1 MVLSGVQDRLAPW
14 QAWLFPRR
22 VYLEIQDQALTGLAL
37 EGDAIGWCETL
48 PLPEGTI
55 TAGSPQQ
62 PEALGDLIGDWLI
75 ERGWA
80 GARVRAVLPWQAT
93 AWRRLRW
100 PVSAPAQPLADAL
113 PSDLGPQALGGGLE
127 QLDLCLEPGEGVDEA
142 LLLAARADL
151 LEAWI
156 AVFAQAGLC
165 LDGLEAA
172 GVCCL
177 RAAAAS
183 PARVLLCA
191 EAEQCWL
198 VLLGGGWPRWQW
210 RLPGPSQP
218 ADLIEALGPALAY
231 CGRQDPAV
239 MAAPLLLVGSRACG
253 ADPQALVAALQGAA
267 AAGVELVD
275 PVGAGGWRV
284 LPHRPLA
291 LPCGAL
297 GLLWGLAE
305 AEPMP

>member
-1 MVLSGVQDRLAPW
+1 VVLSGVQDRLAPW

-22 VYLEIQDQALTGLAL
+22 VYLEIQDRALTGLAL
-37 EGDAIGWCETL
+37 EGEAIGWCETL

-75 ERGWA
+75 ERGLA
-80 GARVRAVLPWQAT
+80 GAQVRAVLPWQAT
-93 AWRRLRW
+93 AWHRLHW
-100 PVSAPAQPLADAL
+100 LASAPAQPLAAAL
-113 PSDLGPQALGGGLE
+113 PANLGPLAFGAPPE
-127 QLDLCLEPGEGVDEA
+127 QMDLCLEPGEGGDEA
-142 LLLAARADL
+142 LLLATRTDL

-183 PARVLLCA
+183 RARVLLCA
-191 EAEQCWL
+191 ESEQCWL
-198 VLLGGGWPRWQW
+198 VLLRGGWPRWQW
-210 RLPGPSQP
+210 HLPAPSQP
-218 ADLIEALGPALAY
+218 ADLIAALVPALAY
-231 CGRQDPAV
+231 CGRQDPAA
-239 MAAPLLLVGSRACG
+239 MAEPLLLVGSGACG
-253 ADPQALVAALQGAA
+253 ADPQALLAALQGAA
-267 AAGVELVD
+267 VAGVELLD

-284 LPHRPLA
+284 LPQRPLA
-291 LPCGAL
+291 LPGGAL
-297 GLLWGLAE
+297 GLLWGLAV
-305 AEPMP
+305 AELVP